1 MAEQTE
7 LEKIQ
12 IETAKLDLDE
22 AKERNKQRLASKAL
36 SDRLFQERQR
46 GFAAGAAN
54 RVKMRDE
61 LCTHR
66 QGGSMSNPMEGNGKS
81 MLGVSRMPD
90 GWTRA
95 IYCPLC
101 RGDWATP
108 HPYFMRKD
116 AFPVGFHMPGGIV
129 VERVETKQEVAA
141 RVELYEEDVVRFA
154 EMLKHS
160 KDKLTDEAKQEMD
173 CGNVHILTN
182 MTTGVQVYAWRRY
195 DIEFMQRL
203 RLKLQKKA
211 A

>member
-1 MAEQTE
+1 MPDISE
-7 LEKIQ
+7 LERIQ
-12 IETAKLDLDE
+12 TETAKLDLEE
-22 AKERNKQRLASKAL
+22 AKERNKQRTAHKAM
-36 SDRLFQERQR
+36 SERLFLERQR

-81 MLGVSRMPD
+81 MLGVTRMPD

-108 HPYFMRKD
+108 HPYFMRQE
-116 AFPVGFHMPGGIV
+116 AFPAGFHLPGGVIV
-129 VERVETKQEVAA
+129 EKPETKREVDA
-141 RVELYEEDVVRFA
+141 RVALYNEDVVRFA
-154 EMLKHS
+154 ELLKHS

-195 DIEFMQRL
+195 DVDFMQRL
-203 RLKLQKKA
+203 QLKLQKKA